1 MPIDRKREESARIR
15 EMQQQL
21 ARLQERR
28 KELEESRGLDDE
40 EMMDRPILPHLTE
53 IMRSF

>member
-1 MPIDRKREESARIR
+1 MPIRKKEEESARIR

-21 ARLQERR
+21 SRLQERR
-28 KELEESRGLDDE
+28 KELEQSRGLDGE
-40 EMMDRPILPHLTE
+40 EMLDQPILPHLTE